1 MDNARSLSFLTP
13 AFFGSR
19 LSFLGENCMY
29 YGFDVGGTKI
39 EFGAFNEKLE
49 RVATERVPTPTDNY
63 DLLVETIAG
72 LVNKYDAEFGCEGTI
87 GLGLPGMEDADD
99 ATVLTVNVPAA
110 KGKPLRAD
118 LEAKIGR
125 SVKIENDANC
135 FALSEAWDENLQ
147 DEPSVLG
154 LILGTGFGGGFIY
167 EGKVFSGRNHVAGEV
182 GHTRLPI
189 DAWFH
194 LGDNAPLL
202 GCGCEKKGCLDSYL
216 SGRGFELL
224 YAHYYGEEK
233 KAIDIIKSHAEGE
246 AKAVEHVERFMEL
259 LAICFANLFTAT
271 DPHVVVLGGGLSN
284 FELIYEEM
292 PKRIPKY
299 LLSVAKCPKIIKAK
313 HGDSGGVRGAAF
325 LNIK

>member
-1 MDNARSLSFLTP
+1 
-13 AFFGSR
+13 
-19 LSFLGENCMY
+19 MY

-49 RVATERVPTPTDNY
+49 RLATERVPTPGDDYTK
-63 DLLVETIAG
+63 LVDTLAG
-72 LVNKYDAEFGCEGTI
+72 LVDKYDAKFETKGKV
-87 GLGLPGMEDADD
+87 GLGLPGMEDAED

-118 LEAKIGR
+118 LESRIGR
-125 SVKIENDANC
+125 TVKIENDANC
-135 FALSEAWDENLQ
+135 FALSEAWDEQLK
-147 DEPSVLG
+147 DEPCVMG
-154 LILGTGFGGGFIY
+154 LILGTGFGGGIIHD
-167 EGKVFSGRNHVAGEV
+167 GKAYSGRNHVAGEV

-202 GCGCEKKGCLDSYL
+202 DCGCGKKGCLDSYL

-224 YAHYYGEEK
+224 YAHYFGEQK
-233 KAIDIIKSHAEGE
+233 KAIDIITAYTQGD
-246 AKAVEHVERFMEL
+246 AQATVHVERFMEL
-259 LAICFANLFTAT
+259 LAICFANIFTAY
-271 DPHVVVLGGGLSN
+271 DPDVVALGGGLSN

-292 PKRIPKY
+292 PKRVPKY

-325 LNIK
+325 LNIQ

>member
-1 MDNARSLSFLTP
+1 
-13 AFFGSR
+13 
-19 LSFLGENCMY
+19 MY

-49 RVATERVPTPTDNY
+49 RVATERVPTPTDNCE
-63 DLLVETIAG
+63 LLVDTIAD
-72 LVNKYDAEFGCEGTI
+72 LISKYDAEFGCEGTI

-135 FALSEAWDENLQ
+135 FALSEAWDEDLQ
-147 DEPSVLG
+147 GEPSVLG

-182 GHTRLPI
+182 GHMRLPI

-202 GCGCEKKGCLDSYL
+202 GCGCGKKGCLDSYL
-216 SGRGFELL
+216 SGRGFELI
-224 YAHYYGEEK
+224 YAHYFGEQK
-233 KAIDIIKSHAEGE
+233 KAIDIIKAYGEGE
-246 AKAVEHVERFMEL
+246 ASAVEHVERFMEL
-259 LAICFANLFTAT
+259 LAICLGNIFTAT
-271 DPHVVVLGGGLSN
+271 DPNVVVLGGGLSN
-284 FELIYEEM
+284 FDLIYEEM
-292 PKRIPKY
+292 PKRIPKH

>member
-1 MDNARSLSFLTP
+1 
-13 AFFGSR
+13 
-19 LSFLGENCMY
+19 MY

-63 DLLVETIAG
+63 ELLVDTIAD
-72 LVNKYDAEFGCEGTI
+72 LISKYDAEFGCEGTI

-135 FALSEAWDENLQ
+135 FALSEAWDEDLQ
-147 DEPSVLG
+147 GEPSVLG

-182 GHTRLPI
+182 GHMRLPI

-202 GCGCEKKGCLDSYL
+202 GCGCGKQGCLDSYL
-216 SGRGFELL
+216 SGRGFELI
-224 YAHYYGEEK
+224 YAHYFGEQK
-233 KAIDIIKSHAEGE
+233 KAIDIIKAYGEGE
-246 AKAVEHVERFMEL
+246 ASAVEHVERFMEL
-259 LAICFANLFTAT
+259 LAICLGNIFTAT
-271 DPHVVVLGGGLSN
+271 DPNVVVLGGGLSN
-284 FELIYEEM
+284 FDLIYEEM
-292 PKRIPKY
+292 PKRIPKH

>member
-1 MDNARSLSFLTP
+1 
-13 AFFGSR
+13 
-19 LSFLGENCMY
+19 MY

-39 EFGAFNEKLE
+39 EFGAFNENLE
-49 RVATERVPTPTDNY
+49 RVATERVPTPTDDYN
-63 DLLVETIAG
+63 LLVDTIAG
-72 LVNKYDAEFGCEGTI
+72 LVNKYDAQFGVEGKI

-135 FALSEAWDENLQ
+135 FALSEAWDEELK
-147 DEPSVLG
+147 DEPSVMG
-154 LILGTGFGGGFIY
+154 LILGTGFGGGLVY
-167 EGKVFSGRNHVAGEV
+167 QGQVFSGRNHVAGEF
-182 GHTRLPI
+182 GHMRLPL
-189 DAWFH
+189 DAWLH
-194 LGDNAPLL
+194 LGDNAPML
-202 GCGCEKKGCLDSYL
+202 GCGCGKKGCLDSYL

-224 YAHYYGEEK
+224 YEHYYGEQK
-233 KAIDIIKSHAEGE
+233 KAIDIINANTEGE
-246 AKAVEHVERFMEL
+246 SKATEHVERFMEL
-259 LAICFANLFTAT
+259 LAICFANLFTAN
-271 DPHVVVLGGGLSN
+271 DPHVVALGGGLSN
-284 FELIYEEM
+284 FDLIYQEM
-292 PKRIPKY
+292 PKRIPKH

>member
-1 MDNARSLSFLTP
+1 
-13 AFFGSR
+13 
-19 LSFLGENCMY
+19 MY

-49 RVATERVPTPTDNY
+49 RVATERVPTPSEDY
-63 DLLVETIAG
+63 QLLLDTIAG
-72 LVNKYDAEFGCEGTI
+72 LVKKYDSEFSCEGKI

-99 ATVLTVNVPAA
+99 GTMLVVNVPAST
-110 KGKPLRAD
+110 GKPLRKD
-118 LEAKIGR
+118 LEALIGR

-135 FALSEAWDENLQ
+135 FALSEAWDDELK
-147 DEPSVLG
+147 DEPSVAG
-154 LILGTGFGGGFIY
+154 LILGTGFGGGLVFD
-167 EGKVFSGRNHVAGEV
+167 GKVFSGRNHVAGEL
-182 GHTRLPI
+182 GHMRLPI

-202 GCGCEKKGCLDSYL
+202 GCGCGKKGCLDSYL
-216 SGRGFELL
+216 SGRGFELI
-224 YAHYYGEEK
+224 YEHYFGEKK
-233 KAIDIIKSHAEGE
+233 KAIKIIQAYNEGE
-246 AKAVEHVERFMEL
+246 AKAAQHVDRFMEL
-259 LAICFANLFTAT
+259 LAICFANLFTGI
-271 DPHVVVLGGGLSN
+271 DPHVVALGGGLSN

-299 LLSVAKCPKIIKAK
+299 LLSIAKCPKIIKAK

>member
-1 MDNARSLSFLTP
+1 MF
-13 AFFGSR
+13 
-19 LSFLGENCMY
+19 

-39 EFGAFNEKLE
+39 EFGAFDQNLN
-49 RVATERVPTPTDNY
+49 RVATERVPTPTDDY
-63 DLLVETIAG
+63 SQLVDTITQ
-72 LVNKYDAEFGCEGTI
+72 LVKKYDQQFNCEGKV

-118 LEAKIGR
+118 LEKSIGR

-135 FALSEAWDENLQ
+135 FALSEAWDEALK
-147 DEPSVLG
+147 DEPSVMG
-154 LILGTGFGGGFIY
+154 LILGTGFGGGLIY
-167 EGKVFSGRNHVAGEV
+167 EGKVFGGRNNVAGEI

-202 GCGCEKKGCLDSYL
+202 DCGCGKKGCLDNYL

-224 YAHYYGEEK
+224 YTHYYGEQK
-233 KAIDIIKSHAEGE
+233 KAIDIIKANAEGE
-246 AKAVEHVERFMEL
+246 ANAVEHVDRFMEL
-259 LAICFANLFTAT
+259 LAICFANIFTGN
-271 DPHVVVLGGGLSN
+271 DPHVVALGGGLSN

>member
-1 MDNARSLSFLTP
+1 
-13 AFFGSR
+13 
-19 LSFLGENCMY
+19 MY

-63 DLLVETIAG
+63 ELLVDTIAE
-72 LVNKYDAEFGCEGTI
+72 LISKYDAEFGCEGTI

-135 FALSEAWDENLQ
+135 FALSEAWDEDLQ
-147 DEPSVLG
+147 GEPSVLG

-182 GHTRLPI
+182 GHMRLPI

-202 GCGCEKKGCLDSYL
+202 GCGCGKKGCLDSYL
-216 SGRGFELL
+216 SGRGFELI
-224 YAHYYGEEK
+224 YAHYFGEQK
-233 KAIDIIKSHAEGE
+233 KAIDIIKAYGEGE
-246 AKAVEHVERFMEL
+246 ASAVEHVERFMEL
-259 LAICFANLFTAT
+259 LAICLGNIFTAT
-271 DPHVVVLGGGLSN
+271 DPNVVVLGGGLSN
-284 FELIYEEM
+284 FDLIYEEM
-292 PKRIPKY
+292 PKRIPKH

>member
-1 MDNARSLSFLTP
+1 
-13 AFFGSR
+13 
-19 LSFLGENCMY
+19 MY

-49 RVATERVPTPTDNY
+49 RVATERVSTPTDNY
-63 DLLVETIAG
+63 ELLVDTIAG
-72 LVNKYDAEFGCEGTI
+72 LISKYDNEFGCEGSI
-87 GLGLPGMEDADD
+87 GLGLPGMEDAED

-125 SVKIENDANC
+125 TVKIENDANC
-135 FALSEAWDENLQ
+135 FALSEAWDEELQ
-147 DEPSVLG
+147 GEPSVIG
-154 LILGTGFGGGFIY
+154 LILGTGFGGGFIFD
-167 EGKVFSGRNHVAGEV
+167 GKVFSGRNHVAGEV
-182 GHTRLPI
+182 GHMRLPL

-202 GCGCEKKGCLDSYL
+202 GCGCDKKGCLDSYL
-216 SGRGFELL
+216 SGRGFELI
-224 YAHYYGEEK
+224 YAHYYGEKK
-233 KAIDIIKSHAEGE
+233 KAIDIIEAYREGE
-246 AKAVEHVERFMEL
+246 ATAVEHVERFMEL
-259 LAICFANLFTAT
+259 LAICFANIFTAT

-284 FELIYEEM
+284 FDVIYEEM